1 MPTMAFDDERLELRC
16 GNRRAT
22 LLAKEYALLRY
33 LYLNANH
40 VFSREQLLDRVWAG
54 EYPVDR
60 TVDDHVYRLRKKLKK
75 IGGPSIETIRGVGY
89 GLTLRPSVDREA
101 PSLHDPA
108 VQEAMNGVFARYH
121 RLGQGHAM
129 LALAGQRRE
138 LGFELDSFYRLYVH
152 FVEGDL
158 RWFLDAD
165 EVPMEERFYWLLLF
179 HMCADSTGPKAAL
192 CERALRLRAMHGDG
206 HREME
211 ILNIADLYASE
222 GRIQEALSTLDLGVR
237 TAAEQAL
244 DGFVIPL
251 EVSRLYAELLAG
263 ESETVLAAQSAKIA
277 TLLERETPL
286 RELAGYRMIE
296 GVRLLSAGYS
306 AHGEQLLQEG
316 LDTFERS
323 GFAPH
328 RLLALLRVRGILC
341 KSLPGSRIERKY
353 SAILAAEYERFGL
366 NELLPRLIGT
376 IERHLDRL
384 ESEASDQT

>member
-1 MPTMAFDDERLELRC
+1 MPTMAFNDERLAVEY
-16 GNRRAT
+16 GDQVVT

-33 LYLNANH
+33 LHRNANH

-60 TVDDHVYRLRKKLKK
+60 TVDDHIYRLRKKLKE
-75 IGGPSIETIRGVGY
+75 IGGPSIETVRGVGY
-89 GLTLRPSVDREA
+89 GLTLRPSVDQT
-101 PSLHDPA
+101 PSSLRDPA

-152 FVEGDL
+152 FVQGDL

-165 EVPMEERFYWLLLF
+165 EVPMRDRFYWLLLF
-179 HMCADSTGPKAAL
+179 HMCADSPRPKAAL
-192 CERALRLRAMHGDG
+192 CEKALRLRAMHDEG

-222 GRIQEALSTLDLGVR
+222 GRIEDALSTLALGVR
-237 TAAEQAL
+237 TAGEQGL

-251 EVSRLYAELLAG
+251 EVSRLYVDLLSGASESVLAG
-263 ESETVLAAQSAKIA
+263 QSAKIA
-277 TLLERETPL
+277 TLLEREPHL

-296 GVRLLSAGYS
+296 GVRLLLAGHSAQ
-306 AHGEQLLQEG
+306 GEELLREG

-328 RLLALLRVRGILC
+328 RLLALLRVRGILRQR
-341 KSLPGSRIERKY
+341 LPGSRIERKY
-353 SAILAAEYERFGL
+353 SAILEAEYERFGL
-366 NELLPRLIGT
+366 HESLPRLIET
-376 IERHLDRL
+376 IEKHLDDL
-384 ESEASDQT
+384 EAQHAR

>member
-1 MPTMAFDDERLELRC
+1 MPMVAFNDERLEIEC
-16 GNRRAT
+16 GDRVVA

-33 LYLNANH
+33 LHRNANH

-60 TVDDHVYRLRKKLKK
+60 TVDDHIYRLRKKLKG
-75 IGGPSIETIRGVGY
+75 IEGLSIETIRGVGY
-89 GLTLRPSVDREA
+89 GLTLRPAVDRT

-129 LALAGQRRE
+129 LALAGQRKE

-152 FVEGDL
+152 FVQGDL

-165 EVPMEERFYWLLLF
+165 EVPMKDRFYWLLLF
-179 HMCADSTGPKAAL
+179 HMCADSPRPKAVP
-192 CERALRLRAMHGDG
+192 CERALRLHAMHGEG

-222 GRIQEALSTLDLGVR
+222 GRIKDALSTLALGVR
-237 TAAEQAL
+237 TAEDQGL

-251 EVSRLYAELLAG
+251 EVSRLYVELLSGTSELALAG
-263 ESETVLAAQSAKIA
+263 QSAKIA
-277 TLLERETPL
+277 TLLEREPHL

-296 GVRLLSAGYS
+296 GVRLLLAGHSAQ
-306 AHGEQLLQEG
+306 GEELMQEG
-316 LDTFERS
+316 VDTFEHS
-323 GFAPH
+323 GFVPH
-328 RLLALLRVRGILC
+328 RLLALLRVRRILHQ
-341 KSLPGSRIERKY
+341 SLPGSRIERKY
-353 SAILAAEYERFGL
+353 SAILESEYERFGL
-366 NELLPRLIGT
+366 HELLPRLVET
-376 IERHLDRL
+376 IEKHLDHL
-384 ESEASDQT
+384 EAQDTG

>member
-1 MPTMAFDDERLELRC
+1 MPTMAFNDERLEIEYRDKKVP
-16 GNRRAT
+16 

-33 LYLNANH
+33 LHRNANH

-60 TVDDHVYRLRKKLKK
+60 TVDDHIYRLRKKLKE
-75 IGGPSIETIRGVGY
+75 IGGPPIETIRGVGY
-89 GLTLRPSVDREA
+89 GLTLRPSVDRAA

-129 LALAGQRRE
+129 LQLAGQHRE

-158 RWFLDAD
+158 RWFLDTE
-165 EVPMEERFYWLLLF
+165 EVPIEDRFYWLLLF
-179 HMCADSTGPKAAL
+179 HMCADSPGPKAAL
-192 CERALRLRAMHGDG
+192 CEKALRLRAMHGDG

-211 ILNIADLYASE
+211 ILNIVDLYASE
-222 GRIQEALSTLDLGVR
+222 RRIEDALATLELGVR
-237 TAAEQAL
+237 TAAEQGL

-251 EVSRLYAELLAG
+251 EISRLYVQLLAG
-263 ESETVLAAQSAKIA
+263 EAESVLAGQSAKIA
-277 TLLERETPL
+277 TLLERETHL

-296 GVRLLSAGYS
+296 GTRLLLAGH
-306 AHGEQLLQEG
+306 AVQGEDVLQEG

-323 GFAPH
+323 GFVPH
-328 RLLALLRVRGILC
+328 RLLALLRVRSILG
-341 KSLPGSRIERKY
+341 KSLPGSRSERKY
-353 SAILAAEYERFGL
+353 SAILEAEYERFGL
-366 NELLPRLIGT
+366 HELLPRLTAT
-376 IERHLDRL
+376 IEWYLDRL
-384 ESEASDQT
+384 EL